1 MPLEVSAYAPATVS
15 NVGCGFDIMGFA
27 INEPGD
33 VVTVR
38 KIEKPGVFIKSIS
51 GDEGRLPHEPSQNT
65 AGIAV
70 IEFMKTINIT
80 SGIEIELQK
89 NMPLGSGLGSSAA
102 SAVAAV
108 FAANILF
115 DNSLSR
121 RELLPFV
128 LEAEKVACG
137 SAHADN
143 AAPSLLGGFILVRS
157 YNPLDTISLSVPD
170 ELICTILY
178 PHIEIKTEHARNI
191 LPTSILLKDAVTQ
204 WGNVGGFVAGLLK
217 KDFDLIGRS
226 LQDVIIEPVR
236 AKLIPGF
243 SEIKKAALNAGALGC
258 SISGSGPSM
267 FALSKSKS
275 TAKDVEQVMRETC
288 NVKGIENNVYISK
301 INNDGARV
309 TSENE

>member
-27 INEPGD
+27 VNKPGD

-38 KIEKPGVFIKSIS
+38 RTEKPGVLIKSIS
-51 GDEGRLPHEPSQNT
+51 GDEGRLPSESSQNT

-70 IEFMKTINIT
+70 IGLLKTINIT
-80 SGIEIELQK
+80 TGVEIKLQK

-115 DNSLSR
+115 DTPLSR

-143 AAPSLLGGFILVRS
+143 ATPSLLGGFILVRS
-157 YNPLDTISLSVPD
+157 YNPIDTISLSVPE
-170 ELICTILY
+170 ELICTILH

-191 LPTSILLKDAVTQ
+191 LPDNILLKDAVTQ
-204 WGNVGGFVAGLLK
+204 WGNVGGLVAGLLK
-217 KDFDLIGRS
+217 KDFDLISRS

-243 SEIKKAALNAGALGC
+243 SEIKKAALDAGALGC

-267 FALSKSKS
+267 FTLSKSES
-275 TAKDVEQVMRETC
+275 TAKDVGQVMREIC
-288 NVKGIENNVYISK
+288 NVKGIDNNVFISK
-301 INNDGARV
+301 INNDGAKV
-309 TSENE
+309 ISQNE